1 LTPND
6 RNNMEEVESDDLGRY
21 IDIHDYVWT
30 GEDD

>member
-1 LTPND
+1 
-6 RNNMEEVESDDLGRY
+6 MEEVEFDDLGRY